1 MSIKKWLKKIPFPI
15 TKNHA
20 YDLQAK
26 RVLKEAL
33 QAHSNCIDVG
43 SHEGEFMDL
52 FLQFAPQGQ
61 HIGFEPLPDFYQQ
74 LIQKYPSNCS
84 FHPIALSDKK
94 GETTFNYVISNPAY
108 SGLEK
113 RRYDKKD
120 EKDTTIK
127 VQQDRLDHILP
138 ADLSIDFIK
147 IDVEGGELQVL
158 QGAMNTLHKW
168 KPTIIFEHGLGAA
181 DVYGTTPEMVFDLLK
196 ECGLQVNTMKK
207 WLQKEKSYSKHQ
219 FCDQY
224 YQNLDYYFIAYC
236 EESY

>member
-26 RVLKEAL
+26 RVLRAAL
-33 QAHSNCIDVG
+33 QSNSNCIDVG

-52 FLQFAPQGQ
+52 FLKFAPKGQ
-61 HIGFEPLPDFYQQ
+61 HIGFEPLPDYYQQ
-74 LIQKYPSNCS
+74 LIQKYPVNCS
-84 FHPIALSDKK
+84 FHSIALSNKK
-94 GETTFNYVISNPAY
+94 GTTTFNYVISNPAY

-113 RRYDKKD
+113 RKYDKAG
-120 EKDTTIK
+120 EKDTTIQ
-127 VQQDRLDHILP
+127 VQQDRLDDILP
-138 ADLSIDFIK
+138 SDLSIDFIK

-158 QGAMNTLHKW
+158 QGAVQTLTKW
-168 KPTIIFEHGLGAA
+168 KPILIFEHGLGAA

-207 WLQKEKSYSKHQ
+207 WLQKEQAFTKQQ
-219 FCDQY
+219 FCNQFY
-224 YQNLDYYFIAYC
+224 ENLDYYFIAFQ
-236 EESY
+236 